1 MKNGLYEKSNKIIM
15 NQEEFIRI
23 IKIAVEQPSIDGV
36 VSNLKQPPGKQPE
49 QSLVQLSVWFN
60 QLNEVEKGQVKNI
73 IKMAVNHSIFGF
85 LCVLDGVRSIRE
97 TNDGIDP
104 VLKLIYDDSENE
116 IVLNDPE
123 QDFLHD
129 IYGR

>member
-1 MKNGLYEKSNKIIM
+1 M

-60 QLNEVEKGQVKNI
+60 QLNDVEKGQVKNI

-104 VLKLIYDDSENE
+104 VLKLIYDDSEKE

-129 IYGR
+129 IYRAL

>member
-129 IYGR
+129 IYRR

>member
-1 MKNGLYEKSNKIIM
+1 M

-36 VSNLKQPPGKQPE
+36 VSSLKLPPGKKKPE
-49 QSLVQLSVWFN
+49 EFLVQLSIWFN
-60 QLNEVEKGQVKNI
+60 QLNEVEKEQVKNI
-73 IKMAVNHSIFGF
+73 IKMAVKHSIFGF

-104 VLKLIYDDSENE
+104 VLKLIYNDSENE

-129 IYGR
+129 IYRAL